1 MHTVRCLLVLW
12 INVCQGVKN
21 LTAYGKKI
29 CGSIQS
35 KFTIP
40 TMHSFDATV
49 KESNHN
55 ADSQH
60 KRFVSPPHL
69 QFHWL
74 NL

>member
-1 MHTVRCLLVLW
+1 MYTVRCLLVLW

-21 LTAYGKKI
+21 QTANGKMI
-29 CGSIQS
+29 CGSIQ
-35 KFTIP
+35 KKKIP
-40 TMHSFDATV
+40 TMRSFDATV

-55 ADSQH
+55 SDSQRKH
-60 KRFVSPPHL
+60 FVSPPHL